1 MRAAVEK
8 RATDF
13 QVNGTGESFVASR
26 RLTTQVEESS
36 VSTTAMDPRLLA
48 RMVTNDIIPR
58 LLLAHKLDECGAE
71 TPTAPSEPPTQ
82 EAIAR
87 LVDVAVAM
95 DTTAAVD
102 VVEAR
107 LLGGESYDAALLDF
121 VGGAARMLGDQ
132 WLDDQRSFAEVT
144 IGLAT
149 LHRVVSVLRYRLKP
163 RVSSRGLV
171 VLLAAPGEQHT
182 LAIHV
187 LGDLL
192 AHAGWDA
199 DVRPVFDEAELVA
212 TVSSE
217 VVVMVGFSV
226 SSDSMVEPLARI
238 VARVRAASLNR
249 DVTVMLGG
257 GVDLGGYAREVGA
270 LYCSDAR
277 QALDWLDRLASV
289 AL

>member
-1 MRAAVEK
+1 MEK

-13 QVNGTGESFVASR
+13 QVNGTGEPSFVASR
-26 RLTTQVEESS
+26 RPQTQVEESS

-48 RMVTNDIIPR
+48 RMVANDIIPR
-58 LLLAHKLDECGAE
+58 LLLAHKLDDCGAE
-71 TPTAPSEPPTQ
+71 PAAAPAEPPTQ

-95 DTTAAVD
+95 DTAAAVE

-132 WLDDQRSFAEVT
+132 WLEDQRSFAEVT

-163 RVSSRGLV
+163 RLSSRGLV

-199 DVRPVFDEAELVA
+199 DVRPVFDEAELIA
-212 TVSSE
+212 TVASE
-217 VVVMVGFSV
+217 VVVMVGISV
-226 SSDSMVEPLARI
+226 SSDSTVEPLARI
-238 VARVRAASLNR
+238 VTRVRAASLNR

-270 LYCSDAR
+270 HYCSDAR
-277 QALDWLDRLASV
+277 EALDWLDRHASV

>member
-1 MRAAVEK
+1 M
-8 RATDF
+8 
-13 QVNGTGESFVASR
+13 
-26 RLTTQVEESS
+26 
-36 VSTTAMDPRLLA
+36 STTAMDPRLLA
-48 RMVTNDIIPR
+48 RMVANDIIPR
-58 LLLAHKLDECGAE
+58 LLLAHKLDECGTEPAA
-71 TPTAPSEPPTQ
+71 APAEPPTQ

-95 DTTAAVD
+95 DTAAAVE

-132 WLDDQRSFAEVT
+132 WLEDQRTFAEVT

-199 DVRPVFDEAELVA
+199 DVRPVFDEAELIA
-212 TVSSE
+212 TVASE
-217 VVVMVGFSV
+217 VVVMVGISV
-226 SSDSMVEPLARI
+226 SSDSTVEPLARI
-238 VARVRAASLNR
+238 VTRVRAASLNR

-270 LYCSDAR
+270 HYCSDAR
-277 QALDWLDRLASV
+277 EALDWLDRHASV